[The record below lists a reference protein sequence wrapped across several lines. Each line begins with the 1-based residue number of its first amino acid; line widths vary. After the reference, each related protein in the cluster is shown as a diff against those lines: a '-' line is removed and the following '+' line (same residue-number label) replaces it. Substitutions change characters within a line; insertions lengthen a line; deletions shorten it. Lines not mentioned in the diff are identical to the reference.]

1 MVRPSCGGRQ
11 CLSPEQAHLYYDGG
25 CGYALSSY
33 LLLAGSFND
42 LATAY
47 MAFPDRTISHLFS
60 LGSLTPQVL
69 PQCACQLEPAA
80 LPLEHFHPDDVN
92 DYTRAILSCGILLQ
106 EI

>member
-1 MVRPSCGGRQ
+1 MNR
-11 CLSPEQAHLYYDGG
+11 HLYYDVG
-25 CGYALSSY
+25 CGCALSSS

-69 PQCACQLEPAA
+69 P
-80 LPLEHFHPDDVN
+80 
-92 DYTRAILSCGILLQ
+92 
-106 EI
+106 